1 MEDGERKNLK
11 VLSFLL
17 ILLVGLLVYWGS
29 SNQKKINPQL
39 KLAADKNAQAKK
51 IDVSREVF
59 NLQDSFANVAEAVK
73 PATVNI
79 SIVHLLK
86 MKSPYYDFY
95 FGDPF
100 EEFFQEF
107 FGTPQRKSEPKK
119 RQPFYRK
126 MEGTGSGV
134 IIDPKGYVLTNY
146 HVVKGADEI
155 KVTLSDGK
163 SYTGKVIGKD
173 PRTDLAVIK
182 ISSKKDFSY
191 ASLGDSEKIRI
202 GDWAVAIGSPFG
214 LEQTVTVGIIS
225 AKRQSLNIEGKT
237 FREMIQTD
245 ASINR
250 GNSGGPL
257 LNIKGEVIGI
267 NTAIYAPTGVFA
279 GIGFAIPI
287 NKAKEILDDLIEKG
301 RVVRGWLGIEIKV
314 VDDVMSK
321 QFGLPDKDGAL
332 VSGVVEESAAAKGG
346 LERGDVIVEFDG
358 RKIKNPLALQDIVAK
373 TEPGKMVKVIVIRG
387 GKKKGLNM
395 ELGEMPSEPG
405 TAVKEPEEKEEEESK
420 AEWLGMEVRL
430 LTAYLAQQFDINEK
444 EEGVVVTYV
453 EMGSKVSE
461 MGIDAGDL
469 IKAINR
475 QKTANLSEFKKVTG
489 KIKLSDGVLFDI
501 IRRGKPL
508 YITYSE

>member
-1 MEDGERKNLK
+1 MENDDKRNQKI
-11 VLSFLL
+11 LSFLL
-17 ILLVGLLVYWGS
+17 ILLVGLLVFWGTS
-29 SNQKKINPQL
+29 SQRKINPKL
-39 KLAADKNAQAKK
+39 KLAAEKK
-51 IDVSREVF
+51 IPPKEIAVSKEVY
-59 NLQDSFANVAEAVK
+59 NLQDSFANVAEAAK

-79 SIVHLLK
+79 SIVQMLK
-86 MKSPYYDFY
+86 MRAPQYDFR

-100 EEFFQEF
+100 EDFFHEF
-107 FGTPQRKSEPKK
+107 FGSP
-119 RQPFYRK
+119 RQNQPGESKPHYKK

-146 HVVKGADEI
+146 HVIKGADEI
-155 KVTLSDGK
+155 KVTLADGK
-163 SYTGKVIGKD
+163 SYMGKVIGKD
-173 PRTDLAVIK
+173 PRTDLAVVR
-182 ISSKKDFSY
+182 ISSKKEFHY
-191 ASLGDSEKIRI
+191 LSLGNSDNIRI

-225 AKRQSLNIEGKT
+225 AKRQSLNIEGKN

-301 RVVRGWLGIEIKV
+301 KVVRGWLGIGIEE
-314 VDDVMSK
+314 VDDVMAK
-321 QFGLPDKDGAL
+321 HFGLSGKEGAL
-332 VSGVVEESAAAKGG
+332 VNRVMKGSAADEGG
-346 LERGDVIVEFDG
+346 LERGDVIIEFDG
-358 RKIKNPLALQDIVAK
+358 KNIKNSLALQDIVAK
-373 TEPGKMVKVIVIRG
+373 TQPGKMVKVTVIRNG
-387 GKKKGLNM
+387 EHKKLTM
-395 ELGEMPSEPG
+395 ELGEMPSAPGTVAEEPG
-405 TAVKEPEEKEEEESK
+405 KEKEKEGS
-420 AEWLGMEVRL
+420 AEWLGLEVQS
-430 LTAYLAQQFDINEK
+430 LTAYLSQQFDIDEN
-444 EEGVVVTYV
+444 EEGVVVVGV
-453 EMGSKVSE
+453 ERGSKAEE
-461 MGIDAGDL
+461 MGIVAGDL

-475 QKTANLSEFKKVTG
+475 RETASPSEFEKTTGKLDLSE
-489 KIKLSDGVLFDI
+489 GVMFDI